1 MSFLD
6 QIFGYAKTVGE
17 NVHTVATEMTSG
29 WGPAATE
36 LTDIGRQAVG
46 EGVELAQRGLSTM
59 QGWFGDAVSDARA
72 ATIETTEQIRSAGGA
87 RQYFSNQAD
96 TGMGVGSSMEE
107 LDPALAERFANSQM
121 ELANLH
127 PTPVWQPADP
137 LMGVLQEDP
146 ALDGVANTL
155 DLSNE
160 ADLMRAKDL
169 LEKAARENQWV
180 DTVDSW
186 AEGEFGPG
194 EDVEMTE
201 FKPTP
206 GAPSG
211 DPEIMLG
218 GGRRC

>member
-1 MSFLD
+1 MSDFIS
-6 QIFGYAKTVGE
+6 QIWGYATATAG
-17 NVHTVATEMTSG
+17 NVQTVASELTSG

-96 TGMGVGSSMEE
+96 TGMGGGSSMEE

-146 ALDGVANTL
+146 ALDGGANTL

-169 LEKAARENQWV
+169 LEKAARENKWV

-194 EDVEMTE
+194 EDVEMT
-201 FKPTP
+201 
-206 GAPSG
+206 
-211 DPEIMLG
+211 
-218 GGRRC
+218 